1 MSYVL
6 DGVTYYTV
14 RFLNYDEDDLL
25 GTVDVPEG
33 GDATPYAPEPE
44 EFEDM
49 VFIGWSSD
57 ITNITYDKTVRP
69 RYHSLYK
76 VTFMNYA
83 GTEALSVQTV
93 EETYDAVPPE
103 PEVISGM
110 TFVEWDADYTNVQ
123 SDLTIHPV
131 YEVSGFTVR
140 FLNYAGDDLLS
151 EQYVDKGGDAV
162 PPAPEKITGMI
173 FIGWSAPFREID
185 SDRTIRPRYRAV
197 PPNPA
202 LNFYAANA
210 DGSSGDLLK
219 TYKAVNAC
227 SIVQKLSGECTVD
240 VRLLTRQS
248 EGYVDV
254 DSRLEVEGLI
264 FNITQVKKNISGG
277 MCYTQFTGEHVSY
290 ILNNEEYK
298 VEAFDMSGTAKDILA
313 TLLLGTPFNVGTVDI
328 ETMLTLRINKQ
339 CTRRAAIM
347 QLIALA
353 EGEIEYYGYTIG
365 IRSHVG
371 NTEPVDVMTTSSVQD
386 ISYSYN
392 ASDGTVNYDLSL
404 YQKGSLKLGDELS
417 LSFKPLAISSESRIV
432 GIEWNP
438 FNYREVRITVGAY
451 LPTMNESLYG
461 YVNSVQDITEPD
473 AKYTVE
479 FGEMIGN
486 GVFYFTRPYR
496 DRPYFHIHTSDG
508 SEGTVTLNRK
518 EGSEFEEY
526 IGASLSGV
534 NSNTTTLLV
543 FYCTLPS
550 D

>member
-44 EFEDM
+44 VFEGM

-69 RYHSLYK
+69 RYHNLYT

-83 GTEALSVQTV
+83 GTAALSVQTV

-140 FLNYAGDDLLS
+140 FLNYTGDDLLS

-162 PPAPEKITGMI
+162 PPTPEKITGMI

-254 DSRLEVEGLI
+254 DSRLEVEGLV

-313 TLLLGTPFNVGTVDI
+313 TLLLGTPFN
-328 ETMLTLRINKQ
+328 
-339 CTRRAAIM
+339 
-347 QLIALA
+347 
-353 EGEIEYYGYTIG
+353 GY
-365 IRSHVG
+365 R
-371 NTEPVDVMTTSSVQD
+371 
-386 ISYSYN
+386 
-392 ASDGTVNYDLSL
+392 
-404 YQKGSLKLGDELS
+404 
-417 LSFKPLAISSESRIV
+417 
-432 GIEWNP
+432 
-438 FNYREVRITVGAY
+438 
-451 LPTMNESLYG
+451 G
-461 YVNSVQDITEPD
+461 Y
-473 AKYTVE
+473 
-479 FGEMIGN
+479 
-486 GVFYFTRPYR
+486 
-496 DRPYFHIHTSDG
+496 
-508 SEGTVTLNRK
+508 
-518 EGSEFEEY
+518 
-526 IGASLSGV
+526 
-534 NSNTTTLLV
+534 
-543 FYCTLPS
+543 
-550 D
+550 

>member
-1 MSYVL
+1 MDTPPSPRQMCIR
-6 DGVTYYTV
+6 DS
-14 RFLNYDEDDLL
+14 L

-202 LNFYAANA
+202 LNFYEANA

-254 DSRLEVEGLI
+254 NSRLEVEGLI

-328 ETMLTLRINKQ
+328 ETMLTLRIKM
-339 CTRRAAIM
+339 CIRDSSITARPPARPSSPPPTRMRSRCRRKRSPSRRRRWRAALSRRGLLTPPRRKPTTTGTRRSICRLLRRAAAGRIRKTRRPAP
-347 QLIALA
+347 ALVRTTHRPLPA
-353 EGEIEYYGYTIG
+353 VSWIWRTIWEVK
-365 IRSHVG
+365 S
-371 NTEPVDVMTTSSVQD
+371 
-386 ISYSYN
+386 
-392 ASDGTVNYDLSL
+392 
-404 YQKGSLKLGDELS
+404 DEL
-417 LSFKPLAISSESRIV
+417 K
-432 GIEWNP
+432 
-438 FNYREVRITVGAY
+438 T
-451 LPTMNESLYG
+451 
-461 YVNSVQDITEPD
+461 D
-473 AKYTVE
+473 
-479 FGEMIGN
+479 
-486 GVFYFTRPYR
+486 
-496 DRPYFHIHTSDG
+496 H
-508 SEGTVTLNRK
+508 
-518 EGSEFEEY
+518 
-526 IGASLSGV
+526 
-534 NSNTTTLLV
+534 
-543 FYCTLPS
+543 
-550 D
+550 